1 MTNLLSANFYRLA
14 RCKLFYVLLAAQA
27 LFEVM
32 LVQSGQADLGLTNA
46 GPDSSMFA
54 YPTWSFLMVSA
65 LCGLFLGSGYS
76 SGTFRNQMICGR
88 SRSQIYLANWITAL
102 FVALCLGLTAELVGA
117 VYGLAAWGPF
127 QLEGWEL
134 AGYFLGTLGTVVAG
148 ASLAAAFSMSISNRS
163 AAIVASLL
171 VFVVLLFLGQI
182 VSVLIAEPPTVPPME
197 EVQLGNITMYQ
208 PNYDAPEVPNPSY
221 VGGPL
226 RFPLEVAAY
235 LLPTSQYFQFV
246 NLAAE
251 NPWGLFGLSML
262 FTALTTAVGLVIFQ
276 KKDMK

>member
-1 MTNLLSANFYRLA
+1 MRNLLSANFYRLA

-27 LFEVM
+27 ILEVM
-32 LVQSGQADLGLTNA
+32 LVQSDQGNLRLTNA

-88 SRSQIYLANWITAL
+88 SRFQIYLANWVTAL
-102 FVALCLGLTAELVGA
+102 FIALCLGLTAEVVGA

-127 QLEGWEL
+127 QLEGWDL
-134 AGYFLGTLGTVVAG
+134 AGYFLGTLGTVVAA
-148 ASLAAAFSMSISNRS
+148 ASLAAALSMAISNRS

-171 VFVVLLFLGQI
+171 VFVALLFVGNT
-182 VSVLIAEPPTVPPME
+182 VSALIDEPPTVPPME
-197 EVQLGNITMYQ
+197 EVQMGNITMYQ

-226 RFPLEVAAY
+226 RFPLQVAAY

-251 NPWGLFGLSML
+251 DPWGLLGLSVL
-262 FTALTTAVGLVIFQ
+262 FTALAAAAGLTLFQ
-276 KKDMK
+276 KKDVK